1 VSRKFAFWSIPVA
14 LLVFLLKLLAWQMT
28 GSVALL
34 SDALESTVNVIAA
47 GLAFYA
53 VRLAEKPADARHP
66 YGHTKAEYLSAV
78 AEGVM
83 ILIAAFLVLREA
95 IAALP
100 NPDID
105 DAPMLGIGVNIF
117 AAIVNGIWAYALLR
131 VGRRNRSPALQAS
144 ARHIFTDVLTSV
156 GVVVGVILA
165 LATGWLILDPIL
177 AILVALNIL
186 REGWQVISESVDGL
200 MDASIDGET
209 RSEIESTIQREMGEA
224 LQYHD
229 LRARSSGAVL
239 FGEFHLVVAKEMPV
253 GQAHDICD
261 GIEDALEAQFP
272 GSSFTI
278 HLEPDS
284 ELKT

>member
-1 VSRKFAFWSIPVA
+1 MSRKFAFWSIPVA
-14 LLVFLLKLLAWQMT
+14 LLVFFLKLLAWKMT

-47 GLAFYA
+47 GLAYYA
-53 VRLAEKPADARHP
+53 IRLAEKPADARHP
-66 YGHTKAEYLSAV
+66 FGHTKAEYLSAV
-78 AEGVM
+78 AEGAM
-83 ILIAAFLVLREA
+83 ILIAAGLVLREA

-100 NPDID
+100 NPHIEDT
-105 DAPMLGIGVNIF
+105 PMLGIGINII

-144 ARHIFTDVLTSV
+144 ARHIFTDVLTSA

-186 REGWQVISESVDGL
+186 REGWHVISESVDGL
-200 MDASIDGET
+200 MDASIDDET
-209 RSEIESTIQREMGEA
+209 RAEIVSIIQREMGEA
-224 LQYHD
+224 LQFHD
-229 LRARSSGAVL
+229 LRVRSSGAVL
-239 FGEFHLVVAKEMPV
+239 FGEFHLVVSKEMPV

-261 GIEDALEAQFP
+261 TIEKSLEAKFS
-272 GSSFTI
+272 GSTFTI
-278 HLEPDS
+278 HLEPDT
-284 ELKT
+284 EIKT

>member
-1 VSRKFAFWSIPVA
+1 MSRKFALWSIPVA
-14 LLVFLLKLLAWQMT
+14 LLVFLLKLLAWKMT

-47 GLAFYA
+47 GLAYYA
-53 VRLAEKPADARHP
+53 VRLADKPADSRHP

-83 ILIAAFLVLREA
+83 ILIAALLVIREA
-95 IAALP
+95 VAALP
-100 NPDID
+100 NPHIE
-105 DAPMLGIGVNIF
+105 DAPMLGIGVNVI
-117 AAIVNGIWAYALLR
+117 AAIINGLWAYALLR

-144 ARHIFTDVLTSV
+144 ARHIFTDVLTSA

-186 REGWQVISESVDGL
+186 REGWYVISESVDGL
-200 MDASIDGET
+200 MDASIDSDT
-209 RSEIESTIQREMGEA
+209 RAEVKRIIEQEMAGAIQF
-224 LQYHD
+224 HD

-239 FGEFHLVVAKEMPV
+239 FAEFHLVVGRDMAV
-253 GQAHDICD
+253 GDAHDICD
-261 GIEDALEAQFP
+261 RIEKALEAHFP

-278 HLEPDS
+278 HLEPDT
-284 ELKT
+284 ELKM

>member
-1 VSRKFAFWSIPVA
+1 MSRKFAFWSIPVA
-14 LLVFLLKLLAWQMT
+14 LLVFLLKLLAWKMT

-53 VRLAEKPADARHP
+53 IRLGEKPADARHP
-66 YGHTKAEYLSAV
+66 FGHTKAEYLSAV

-83 ILIAAFLVLREA
+83 ILIAAGLVLREA
-95 IAALP
+95 ITALP
-100 NPDID
+100 NPHIE
-105 DAPMLGIGVNIF
+105 DAPMLGIGINII
-117 AAIVNGIWAYALLR
+117 AAIVNGIWAYTLLR

-144 ARHIFTDVLTSV
+144 ARHIFTDVLTSA

-186 REGWQVISESVDGL
+186 REGWHVISESVDGL
-200 MDASIDGET
+200 MDASIDDET
-209 RSEIESTIQREMGEA
+209 RAEVESIIQREMGEA
-224 LQYHD
+224 LQFHD
-229 LRARSSGAVL
+229 LRVRLSGAVL
-239 FGEFHLVVAKEMPV
+239 FGEFHLVVAKEMSV

-261 GIEDALEAQFP
+261 GIEKSLETKFP
-272 GSSFTI
+272 GSAFTI
-278 HLEPDS
+278 HLEPDT
-284 ELKT
+284 ELKA

>member
-1 VSRKFAFWSIPVA
+1 MSRKFALWSIPVA
-14 LLVFLLKLLAWQMT
+14 LLVFLLKLLAWKMT

-47 GLAFYA
+47 GLAYYA
-53 VRLAEKPADARHP
+53 VRLADKPADSRHP

-83 ILIAAFLVLREA
+83 ILIAALLVIREA
-95 IAALP
+95 VAALP
-100 NPDID
+100 NPHIE
-105 DAPMLGIGVNIF
+105 DAPMLGIGVNVI
-117 AAIVNGIWAYALLR
+117 AAIINGLWAYALLR

-144 ARHIFTDVLTSV
+144 ARHIFTDVLTSA

-186 REGWQVISESVDGL
+186 REGWHVISESVDGL
-200 MDASIDGET
+200 MDASIDSDT
-209 RSEIESTIQREMGEA
+209 RAEVKRIIEQEMDGA
-224 LQYHD
+224 LQFHD

-239 FGEFHLVVAKEMPV
+239 FAEFHLVVGCDMAV
-253 GQAHDICD
+253 GDAHDICD
-261 GIEDALEAQFP
+261 RIEKALETQFP

-278 HLEPDS
+278 HLEPDT
-284 ELKT
+284 ELKK

>member
-1 VSRKFAFWSIPVA
+1 MSRKFALWSIPVA
-14 LLVFLLKLLAWQMT
+14 LLVFLLKLLAWKMT

-47 GLAFYA
+47 GLAYYA
-53 VRLAEKPADARHP
+53 VRLADKPADSRHP

-83 ILIAAFLVLREA
+83 ILIAALLVIREA
-95 IAALP
+95 VAALP
-100 NPDID
+100 NPHIE
-105 DAPMLGIGVNIF
+105 DAPMLGIGVNVI
-117 AAIVNGIWAYALLR
+117 AAIINGLWAYALLR

-144 ARHIFTDVLTSV
+144 ARHIFTDVLTSA

-186 REGWQVISESVDGL
+186 REGWHVISESVDGL
-200 MDASIDGET
+200 MDASINSDTRAEVKRIIEQEMDG
-209 RSEIESTIQREMGEA
+209 A
-224 LQYHD
+224 LQFHD

-239 FGEFHLVVAKEMPV
+239 FAEFHLVVGCDMAV
-253 GQAHDICD
+253 GDAHDICD
-261 GIEDALEAQFP
+261 RIEKALETQFP

-278 HLEPDS
+278 HLEPDT
-284 ELKT
+284 ELKK

>member
-1 VSRKFAFWSIPVA
+1 MSRKFALWSIPLA
-14 LLVFLLKLLAWQMT
+14 LLVFLLKLLAWKMT

-47 GLAFYA
+47 GLAYYA
-53 VRLAEKPADARHP
+53 VRLADKPADSRHP

-83 ILIAAFLVLREA
+83 ILIAALLVIREA
-95 IAALP
+95 VAALP
-100 NPDID
+100 NPHIE
-105 DAPMLGIGVNIF
+105 DAPMLGIGVNVI
-117 AAIVNGIWAYALLR
+117 AAIINGLWAYALLR

-144 ARHIFTDVLTSV
+144 ARHIFTDVLTSA

-186 REGWQVISESVDGL
+186 REGWHVISESVDGL
-200 MDASIDGET
+200 MDASIDSDT
-209 RSEIESTIQREMGEA
+209 RAEVKRIIEQEMDGA
-224 LQYHD
+224 LQFHD

-239 FGEFHLVVAKEMPV
+239 FAEFHLVVGRDATV

-261 GIEDALEAQFP
+261 RIENALEAQFP

-278 HLEPDS
+278 HLEPDT
-284 ELKT
+284 ELKE